1 MSSSGGSTVIV
12 AAVVSPLTFSGGVA
26 MSSGAGVPAIAGVV
40 GDLFWR
46 TNGAVGST
54 LYRCTTGGG
63 AGVAVWTAI
72 L

>member
-1 MSSSGGSTVIV
+1 VSRSGGNTVILS
-12 AAVVSPLTFSGGVA
+12 AITSPLKFASGVA
-26 MSSGAGVPAIAGVV
+26 MSSGAGAPTIAGVI

-46 TNGAVGST
+46 TNGGVGTT